1 MSTAEAA
8 HYQPELHHLT
18 KRQLAGTLTGL
29 LLTLLLAAVDQ
40 TVVGTAMPRIISQL
54 NGFDRYPWVTTA
66 YLLTSTIAVP
76 VFAKLSDMYGRK
88 WLFLMGTILFV
99 LASALCGASGEI
111 PHFPGDGMTQLIV
124 FRGLQGIG
132 AGMIIGLLFT
142 IIGDIFAPAERAK
155 YQALFVS
162 VWGVASIIGPTVGG
176 WITDQFSWRW
186 TFYVNLPIG
195 ALAAAAIL
203 IELPYFRPH
212 GVRRVIDWSGLVTLI
227 CTLIPLLLALT
238 WATDF
243 GWTSPRVTSLL
254 AFAFVMLFL
263 FLICE
268 KRAVEPFLPLQLFA
282 NPIIAVSSIA
292 VFVLGM
298 GMFGVIL
305 YVPLFIQGVLGIS
318 ATRSGSLLTPL
329 LLGATCGS
337 VAVGQIISRTGR
349 YRWLAILGASLATAG
364 MFCMSTMDKNTTNS
378 QVVWYMVIAGL
389 GMGLMQPIYTLV
401 VQNVA
406 PAAQRGAATASTQFF
421 RSIGSTVGVAV
432 FGSILLNIYHH
443 DFERS
448 IPPRTPTIALTPFK
462 NPLLVVQFR
471 QRLEE
476 AFGKYPGGL
485 DLLHKLLDNVRNS
498 LVHGL
503 HSIFILGAM
512 LMAAGLLVNLFL
524 REVPLRRRPTAPAAE
539 QAAEPVEAVAEIG
552 D

>member
-8 HYQPELHHLT
+8 HYQPDLHHLT
-18 KRQLAGTLTGL
+18 RRQLAGTLTGL

-54 NGFDRYPWVTTA
+54 DGFDRYPWVTTA

-88 WLFLMGTILFV
+88 WLFLAGTVLFV
-99 LASALCGASGEI
+99 LASALCGASGQI

-124 FRGLQGIG
+124 FRGLQGIA

-142 IIGDIFAPAERAK
+142 ILGDIFAPAERAK
-155 YQALFVS
+155 YQSLFVA
-162 VWGVASIIGPTVGG
+162 VWGLASIIGPTVGG

-195 ALAAAAIL
+195 ALAAAAIW

-212 GVRRVIDWSGLVTLI
+212 GVRRVIDWWGLITLNS
-227 CTLIPLLLALT
+227 TLIPLLLALT
-238 WATDF
+238 WATDY

-254 AFAFVMLFL
+254 GFSFVMLFL

-282 NPIIAVSSIA
+282 EPVIAVSSIA

-305 YVPLFIQGVLGIS
+305 YVPLFIQGVLGVS

-329 LLGATCGS
+329 LMGAVVGS
-337 VAVGQIISRTGR
+337 MAVGQIISRTGR
-349 YRWLAILGASLATAG
+349 YRWLAILGAALAMTG
-364 MFCMSTMDKNTTNS
+364 MLCMATMNKDTTNS

-389 GMGLMQPIYTLV
+389 GMGVMQPIYTLV

-432 FGSILLNIYHH
+432 FGSILLTIYHQ

-448 IPPRTPTIALTPFK
+448 IPRGTPAIALAPFK

-471 QRLEE
+471 SRLEA
-476 AFGKYPGGL
+476 AFGQYPGGL
-485 DLLHKLLDNVRNS
+485 DLLHRLLDNVRNS

-503 HSIFILGAM
+503 HSIFLMGAI

-524 REVPLRRRPTAPAAE
+524 RDVPLRGRPTAPEEPKAAYD
-539 QAAEPVEAVAEIG
+539 QVAVE
-552 D
+552 